1 MDERTDAA
9 RHRMVVDQIERRG
22 IRSPRVLSAIEK
34 VPRDRFL
41 PAEARSIAYTDRAV
55 PIACEQTISQPYMV
69 ALMTDALDVTGGQ
82 QHVLEV
88 GTGSGYQTAILAEL
102 AADVVTVERH
112 VELSRTASATLASLG
127 YGNVRCVVGD
137 GTLGWPEAAPY
148 DRILVTAMARQYPP
162 AVWQQLIDGGVLV
175 MPIVESARQILWRW
189 EKRDGEA
196 VGTRLAGCRFVPLI
210 GQQGWPE

>member
-1 MDERTDAA
+1 MDVRTDAA

-22 IRSPRVLSAIEK
+22 IRSPRVLAAIEK

-41 PAEARSIAYTDRAV
+41 PAEARPVAYADRAV

-69 ALMTDALDVTGGQ
+69 ALMTDALDLTGA

-102 AADVVTVERH
+102 AGDVVTVERH
-112 VELSRTASATLASLG
+112 VELSRTASETLASLG
-127 YGNVRCVVGD
+127 YENIRCAVGD

-148 DRILVTAMARQYPP
+148 DRILVTAMARQCPP
-162 AVWQQLIDGGVLV
+162 ALWQQLIDGGVLV
-175 MPIVESARQILWRW
+175 MPIGNSASQILWRW
-189 EKRDGEA
+189 DKRDGEA